1 MYGISGGNE
10 YQGYFLTMFLLLFQ
24 AIVAMSSEPIVL
36 ETNGSNNTNVVASEG
51 DPINIVCTSSNWTAL
66 NKGKITLDC
75 PHSIINS
82 TQIGRGTAIRVEF
95 RADRKMDEQHCTCAA
110 TLLDTHTT
118 VQNFTKVASLNILNN
133 VKTNDVNEV
142 PEDVIVVIVCKTS
155 GNPAPTARLYFV
167 TEKEKTLV
175 YQSTTRQLEYQ
186 TPAQCYRAGRYVCE
200 AENNFSKDSK
210 HTDLWIKCPPEL
222 CSGQTSRPVY
232 QVPVNQNFSTSLCV
246 LYWPRHPLG
255 SELRQVSADNSSVES
270 RRLDHHVTV
279 VSRDMRQ
286 TIVNLTIFS
295 GPDHQLGEVNLTI
308 EYTWEGSPACTS
320 S

>member
-1 MYGISGGNE
+1 
-10 YQGYFLTMFLLLFQ
+10 
-24 AIVAMSSEPIVL
+24 MS
-36 ETNGSNNTNVVASEG
+36 
-51 DPINIVCTSSNWTAL
+51 
-66 NKGKITLDC
+66 LD
-75 PHSIINS
+75 S
-82 TQIGRGTAIRVEF
+82 
-95 RADRKMDEQHCTCAA
+95 
-110 TLLDTHTT
+110 
-118 VQNFTKVASLNILNN
+118 TKVASLNILNN

-186 TPAQCYRAGRYVCE
+186 IPAQCNRIGRYVCE

-255 SELRQVSADNSSVES
+255 SELRRVSADNSFVES

-286 TIVNLTIFS
+286 TIVNLTMFS

-308 EYTWEGSPACTS
+308 EYDVGRFSSMYFKLIKPEGSKLGSMTIAAIVCPIVLVLLLIILVLSVMVCRKRETVDDKDIYQSIDEAVGKS
-320 S
+320 SVNNKEIAKRPT